1 MKICPTCSRKY
12 EDETLVFC
20 LDDGSRL
27 AQGRDP
33 QATWHL
39 PEQPV
44 NESRRSGPVPPTT
57 PSPPATITAR
67 PEHFQ
72 ALPQQPAPPQ
82 TYSEERSRSSA
93 LPWILGIVVILGI
106 SGVLIAW
113 IVTRGPSERV
123 AVIYPSPTPTVEVMR
138 SPDTYR
144 TPETTVTPTPIANP
158 TAKDEKRPKPTAE
171 PTAPPKKA
179 AFSMLNNTSYS
190 GGSRITYYPR
200 ASVGG
205 CQADCA
211 ANASCRAF
219 TWIRPGAYNPG
230 DSAMCYLMYSV
241 TGPVSHPCCISGV
254 KN

>member
-12 EDETLVFC
+12 EDETLTFC

-27 AQGRDP
+27 AAADP

-39 PEQPV
+39 PSQPSS
-44 NESRRSGPVPPTT
+44 ETRRAVPPTS

-72 ALPQQPAPPQ
+72 GLRPESAGPQREA
-82 TYSEERSRSSA
+82 EEPRRSNP
-93 LPWILGIVVILGI
+93 LPWILGIVGVLGI

-113 IVTRGPSERV
+113 IVTRGSSEQVVRNPL
-123 AVIYPSPTPTVEVMR
+123 PSPTIDVTR
-138 SPDTYR
+138 TPDPYR
-144 TPETTVTPTPIANP
+144 TPDVKVTPTPIASP
-158 TAKDEKRPKPTAE
+158 TAKDEKRPKPTEE
-171 PTAPPKKA
+171 PTVAKKP

-200 ASVGG
+200 ASVGQ

-211 ANASCRAF
+211 ANGSCRAF

-241 TGPVSHPCCISGV
+241 SGPVSHPCCISGV

>member
-1 MKICPTCSRKY
+1 MKICPTCSRNY
-12 EDETLVFC
+12 EDDTLVFC
-20 LDDGSRL
+20 LDDGARL

-33 QATWHL
+33 QATWRL
-39 PEQPV
+39 PEPPA
-44 NESRRSGPVPPTT
+44 NEPRRSVPPTS

-72 ALPQQPAPPQ
+72 GLAQPQPSAPPPA
-82 TYSEERSRSSA
+82 YHDEPKRNNV
-93 LPWILGIVVILGI
+93 LPWILGIAVVLGI

-113 IVTRGPSERV
+113 LLTRGSGERV
-123 AVIYPSPTPTVEVMR
+123 AIIYPSPTPTVEVM
-138 SPDTYR
+138 STPDTYR
-144 TPETTVTPTPIANP
+144 TPEKVTPTPVASP
-158 TAKDEKRPKPTAE
+158 TAKDERRPKPTEE
-171 PTAPPKKA
+171 PTGPPKKP

-200 ASVGG
+200 ASVGQ

-241 TGPVSHPCCISGV
+241 SGPVSHPCCISGV

>member
-12 EDETLVFC
+12 EDETMQFC

-27 AQGRDP
+27 AAGEDP

-39 PEQPV
+39 AQPPIV
-44 NESRRSGPVPPTT
+44 EPRRNPVPPTA

-72 ALPQQPAPPQ
+72 ALPRPAAPPP
-82 TYSEERSRSSA
+82 TYEEGRPRSGA
-93 LPWILGIVVILGI
+93 LPWILGIVVVLGI

-113 IVTRGPSERV
+113 LVTRGGSRQV
-123 AVIYPSPTPTVEVMR
+123 AVIYPSPTPTVEV
-138 SPDTYR
+138 TR
-144 TPETTVTPTPIANP
+144 TPDLKGTPERATPTPVARP
-158 TAKDEKRPKPTAE
+158 TANDNRQPKPTVE
-171 PTAPPKKA
+171 PTAPPKRPL
-179 AFSMLNNTSYS
+179 FSILNNTSYS

-200 ASVGG
+200 ASVGQ
-205 CQADCA
+205 CQADCT

-219 TWIRPGAYNPG
+219 TWIRAGAYNPG

-241 TGPVSHPCCISGV
+241 SGPVSHPCCISGV

>member
-12 EDETLVFC
+12 EDDTLQFC

-27 AQGRDP
+27 AQARDP
-33 QATWHL
+33 QATWRL
-39 PEQPV
+39 PDESA
-44 NESRRSGPVPPTT
+44 NEPRRSVPPTT

-72 ALPQQPAPPQ
+72 GLPQPFAPPPVYQ
-82 TYSEERSRSSA
+82 DEPKRNNV
-93 LPWILGIVVILGI
+93 LPWILGIVVVLGI

-113 IVTRGPSERV
+113 IISRGSSERV
-123 AVIYPSPTPTVEVMR
+123 AVVYPSPLPTVEVMR

-144 TPETTVTPTPIANP
+144 TPAPTVTTTPLPSPTV
-158 TAKDEKRPKPTAE
+158 KDERKPKATPE
-171 PTAPPKKA
+171 PTAPPKKP
-179 AFSMLNNTSYS
+179 AFSILNNTSYG

-200 ASVGG
+200 GSVGG

>member
-12 EDETLVFC
+12 EDETLKFC
-20 LDDGSRL
+20 LEDGSRL
-27 AQGRDP
+27 EGPDP

-39 PEQPV
+39 PQPSPP
-44 NESRRSGPVPPTT
+44 ETRRPVPPTT

-67 PEHFQ
+67 PEDFQ
-72 ALPQQPAPPQ
+72 ALRPESAGQPV
-82 TYSEERSRSSA
+82 YLDERPRRSS
-93 LPWILGIVVILGI
+93 LPWILGIVLVLGV

-113 IVTRGPSERV
+113 IVTGRTAEQVVRNP
-123 AVIYPSPTPTVEVMR
+123 PPTPTVDVMR
-138 SPDTYR
+138 TPDTYR
-144 TPETTVTPTPIANP
+144 TPDVKVTPTPIASP
-158 TAKDEKRPKPTAE
+158 TANEEKRPKPTQE
-171 PTAPPKKA
+171 PTAPKKP

-200 ASVGG
+200 ASVGQ

-241 TGPVSHPCCISGV
+241 SGPVSHPCCVSGV

>member
-12 EDETLVFC
+12 EDDSLGFC
-20 LDDGSRL
+20 LDDGARL

-33 QATWHL
+33 EATWHL
-39 PEQPV
+39 PETV
-44 NESRRSGPVPPTT
+44 NEPRRSDPVPPTT
-57 PSPPATITAR
+57 ASPPATITAR

-72 ALPQQPAPPQ
+72 ALPPAAATAPIYHDEPK
-82 TYSEERSRSSA
+82 RNNA
-93 LPWILGIVVILGI
+93 LPWILGIVVVLGI

-113 IVTRGPSERV
+113 LLTRGSGERV

-138 SPDTYR
+138 TPDTFT
-144 TPETTVTPTPIANP
+144 TPEKVTPTPVASP
-158 TAKDEKRPKPTAE
+158 TAKDERRPKPTVE
-171 PTAPPKKA
+171 PTTPPPKKA
-179 AFSMLNNTSYS
+179 AFSILNNTSYN

-200 ASVGG
+200 ASFGQ

-211 ANASCRAF
+211 ANASCRAL

-241 TGPVSHPCCISGV
+241 SGPVSHSCCISGV

>member
-12 EDETLVFC
+12 ADETLKFC
-20 LDDGSRL
+20 LEDGSRL
-27 AQGRDP
+27 EGPDP
-33 QATWHL
+33 QATWRL
-39 PEQPV
+39 PQEPAAETRRPV
-44 NESRRSGPVPPTT
+44 APTA
-57 PSPPATITAR
+57 PSPPATITAQ

-72 ALPQQPAPPQ
+72 GLRPQSSGPEHYA
-82 TYSEERSRSSA
+82 EERRRGNP
-93 LPWILGIVVILGI
+93 LPWILGIVAVLGI

-113 IVTRGPSERV
+113 IVTRRSAELLARN
-123 AVIYPSPTPTVEVMR
+123 PSPLPTATVDVTR
-138 SPDTYR
+138 TPDTYR
-144 TPETTVTPTPIANP
+144 TPEKVTPTPIATP
-158 TAKDEKRPKPTAE
+158 TAKDEKRPKPTEE
-171 PTAPPKKA
+171 PTAPPKKP
-179 AFSMLNNTSYS
+179 AFSMLNNTSYN

-200 ASVGG
+200 ATVGG

-241 TGPVSHPCCISGV
+241 SGPVSHPCCISGV

>member
-12 EDETLVFC
+12 EDETLAFC
-20 LDDGSRL
+20 LEDGSRL
-27 AQGRDP
+27 EGADP
-33 QATWHL
+33 QATLHL
-39 PEQPV
+39 PSQPSS
-44 NESRRSGPVPPTT
+44 ETRRAVPPTT

-72 ALPQQPAPPQ
+72 ALRPESSGAQRDV
-82 TYSEERSRSSA
+82 EEPRRSNP
-93 LPWILGIVVILGI
+93 LPWILGIVVVLGI
-106 SGVLIAW
+106 FGVLIAW
-113 IVTRGPSERV
+113 IVTSRSMEQV
-123 AVIYPSPTPTVEVMR
+123 ARTYPSPTPTIEVTR
-138 SPDTYR
+138 TPDAFR
-144 TPETTVTPTPIANP
+144 TPETKVTPTPVATP
-158 TAKDEKRPKPTAE
+158 TTKDEKRPKPTEE
-171 PTAPPKKA
+171 PTAPPKKP
-179 AFSMLNNTSYS
+179 AFSMLNNTSYN

-200 ASVGG
+200 ASVGQ

-211 ANASCRAF
+211 ANGSCRAF

>member
-12 EDETLVFC
+12 EDETLKFC
-20 LDDGSRL
+20 LEDGSRL
-27 AQGRDP
+27 ADADP

-39 PEQPV
+39 PQEPTA
-44 NESRRSGPVPPTT
+44 ETRRAVTPTVPG
-57 PSPPATITAR
+57 PPATITAR

-72 ALPQQPAPPQ
+72 ALRPQVPGTQDYA
-82 TYSEERSRSSA
+82 EEPTRRNP
-93 LPWILGIVVILGI
+93 LPWILGIVAVLGI

-113 IVTRGPSERV
+113 IVTRGSSEQTART
-123 AVIYPSPTPTVEVMR
+123 YPSPMPTVEVMR
-138 SPDTYR
+138 TPDTFR
-144 TPETTVTPTPIANP
+144 TPETKATPTPIASP
-158 TAKDEKRPKPTAE
+158 TAKDEKRPKPTEE
-171 PTAPPKKA
+171 PTAPPKKP

-200 ASVGG
+200 ASVGQ

-211 ANASCRAF
+211 ANGSCRAF

-241 TGPVSHPCCISGV
+241 SGPVSHACCISGV

>member
-1 MKICPTCSRKY
+1 MKTCPTCSRKY
-12 EDETLVFC
+12 EDETMQFC

-27 AQGRDP
+27 VSGEDP

-39 PEQPV
+39 PQPPIV
-44 NESRRSGPVPPTT
+44 EARRNPVPPTA

-72 ALPQQPAPPQ
+72 ALPRNPEQSQSYPEDRP
-82 TYSEERSRSSA
+82 RSSA

-123 AVIYPSPTPTVEVMR
+123 AVIYPSPTPTVAVMR
-138 SPDTYR
+138 TPDINP
-144 TPETTVTPTPIANP
+144 TPESKVTPTPIASP
-158 TAKDEKRPKPTAE
+158 TVKDERRPKPTEE
-171 PTAPPKKA
+171 PTAPPKKP

-200 ASVGG
+200 GSVGG

>member
-1 MKICPTCSRKY
+1 MKICPTCSRNY
-12 EDETLVFC
+12 EDDTLVFC
-20 LDDGSRL
+20 LDDGARL

-33 QATWHL
+33 QATWRL
-39 PEQPV
+39 PEPSA
-44 NESRRSGPVPPTT
+44 NEPRRSVPPTT

-72 ALPQQPAPPQ
+72 GLAQPQPSAPPPA
-82 TYSEERSRSSA
+82 YHDEPKRNNV
-93 LPWILGIVVILGI
+93 LPWILGIAVVLGI

-113 IVTRGPSERV
+113 LLTRGSGERV
-123 AVIYPSPTPTVEVMR
+123 AIIYPSPTPTVEVM
-138 SPDTYR
+138 STPDTYR
-144 TPETTVTPTPIANP
+144 TPEKVTPTPVVSP
-158 TAKDEKRPKPTAE
+158 TAKDERRPKPTEE
-171 PTAPPKKA
+171 PTAPKKP

-200 ASVGG
+200 ASVGQ

-241 TGPVSHPCCISGV
+241 SGPVSHPCCISGV